1 MNIYT
6 GFPGGSDGKESTRN
20 AGDLGL
26 IPELGRSSGG
36 GNATHSSILPG
47 EFHGQRSL
55 ADYSPWGRKESDM
68 TEQVTLLQN
77 IKKNSLSKTL
87 IFFVFASVLFFVKN

>member
-55 ADYSPWGRKESDM
+55 ADYSPWGWKESDM

-77 IKKNSLSKTL
+77 IKKKQSFKNLN
-87 IFFVFASVLFFVKN
+87 IFCICFCSFFVKN